1 MPAQRNEP
9 SSTLG
14 KVWVLLKETGED
26 FIDDNVTRLAGAL
39 AYFTLLSLAPLVVI
53 AIAIAGLAVDEEA
66 LRGRLGT
73 ELGAVVGPSGD
84 AAVRA
89 IVENAKTPSTG
100 IVSSALGIVV
110 LLFGASGVFG
120 ELQSALN
127 TIWEVA
133 PKPGRGIWGTIKD
146 RLFSFAMVMGVAFL
160 LLVSLLLSTALAAAG
175 RFFEHSLPGGEAVWQ
190 VLNFLISFGVVSALF
205 AVTFKVVPDAEVRWR
220 DVWIGAVVTAFL
232 FSVGKFLIGLYLGK
246 STVASSYGAAGSIV
260 LLVIWVYYSST
271 ILFLGA
277 EFTQVYAKRF
287 GSRIR
292 PSENAVPL
300 AAGVAPTR

>member
-1 MPAQRNEP
+1 
-9 SSTLG
+9 
-14 KVWVLLKETGED
+14 
-26 FIDDNVTRLAGAL
+26 
-39 AYFTLLSLAPLVVI
+39 
-53 AIAIAGLAVDEEA
+53 
-66 LRGRLGT
+66 
-73 ELGAVVGPSGD
+73 
-84 AAVRA
+84 VRT
-89 IVENAKTPSTG
+89 IVENAKTPSEG
-100 IVSSALGIVV
+100 VVSSILGIVV

-120 ELQSALN
+120 ELQGALN

-133 PKPGRGIWGTIKD
+133 PKPGRGIWGTVRD

-160 LLVSLLLSTALAAAG
+160 LLVSLILSAALAAAG
-175 RFFEHSLPGGEAVWQ
+175 RFFERSLPGGEAVWQ
-190 VLNFLISFGVVSALF
+190 IVNFVISFAVVSSLF
-205 AVTFKVVPDAEVRWR
+205 AVTFKVVPDAKVRWR

-260 LLVIWVYYSST
+260 LLVIWVYYSSL

-292 PSENAVPL
+292 PSENAVR
-300 AAGVAPTR
+300 APS

>member
-1 MPAQRNEP
+1 MPAQHNEP

-14 KVWVLLKETGED
+14 KVWILLKETGED
-26 FIDDNVTRLAGAL
+26 FVDDNVTRLAGAL